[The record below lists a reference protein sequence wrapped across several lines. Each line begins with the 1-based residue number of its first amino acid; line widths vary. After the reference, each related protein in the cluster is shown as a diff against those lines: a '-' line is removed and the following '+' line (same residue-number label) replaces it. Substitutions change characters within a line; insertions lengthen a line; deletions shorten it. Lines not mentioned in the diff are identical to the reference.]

1 MKVRQETI
9 GSRLGKA
16 RREIGLN
23 VCDFSRVTSIP
34 VSTLKKYESDHS
46 TPGGQ
51 AIQLIVK
58 AGINAHWLLTNE
70 RQMLIEDTG
79 YKTNSYNNS
88 ILSYEDTVQ
97 GHSSNVKLYPESATI
112 PQFDVSFPPGLG
124 QYPED
129 HPLTINNRTFSIQW
143 LNKKGLQPDKL
154 VLVRV
159 QGDSYGTI
167 T

>member
-1 MKVRQETI
+1 MPQLKNNKEKLNNGKNYLKSINYEDVDQQFDKKIERSFSEKRI
-9 GSRLGKA
+9 GS
-16 RREIGLN
+16 IINDGLA
-23 VCDFSRVTSIP
+23 
-34 VSTLKKYESDHS
+34 
-46 TPGGQ
+46 
-51 AIQLIVK
+51 AI
-58 AGINAHWLLTNE
+58 
-70 RQMLIEDTG
+70 
-79 YKTNSYNNS
+79 S
-88 ILSYEDTVQ
+88 
-97 GHSSNVKLYPESATI
+97 
-112 PQFDVSFPPGLG
+112 QFDVSFPPGLG

>member
-1 MKVRQETI
+1 MGPK
-9 GSRLGKA
+9 
-16 RREIGLN
+16 
-23 VCDFSRVTSIP
+23 
-34 VSTLKKYESDHS
+34 
-46 TPGGQ
+46 
-51 AIQLIVK
+51 
-58 AGINAHWLLTNE
+58 
-70 RQMLIEDTG
+70 
-79 YKTNSYNNS
+79 
-88 ILSYEDTVQ
+88 
-97 GHSSNVKLYPESATI
+97 SATI